1 MAQKVFESPDMRG
14 GFTDEFIESDQRFV
28 EKAENL
34 CLDPSGD
41 VAQRPGSHL
50 LEGSDPKAGSFVD
63 SNTPVTNFAEFEF
76 NNQAQNYLACV
87 NNTGSTISLF
97 SYTSQGLVDP
107 KRDMTTPFFTPHE
120 GFNNDV
126 WQSQPFFANSTVAA
140 GLGNYP
146 TKLTTDAISGLPE
159 VITAGLPTPYD
170 FPNNPDGMFKV
181 GYLDWSPD
189 IVPGT
194 YTLGGAVGELN
205 SSQFPTGLSNE
216 FRVAVTFVRE
226 YSWNGVTYRDVS
238 KPYISAY
245 LRHPT
250 GKKVGY
256 FPNNTNNDGG
266 AYTDYYAMYF
276 YMRDDLTRKT
286 NGIQWQTNWASH
298 GGIKVQIFRTVDAG
312 NVFYDMGQSTRT
324 YEAGTGKYGS
334 VIPVTVGTENLW
346 TGDFPYGD
354 WGQSTPPLGAGPI
367 YTVFNDKALVLNPT
381 LYTTGGVLDNDL
393 PPRSKYCTLVNDN
406 YMYWV
411 DATNPYRVLQS
422 HPRDPDSVPAGN
434 FIDFPAQVTGLSSAG
449 GKLIVTTLNA
459 TYRVDGF
466 YDEFGRGTVVADK
479 ISSETG
485 CISHNSMVRVAD
497 GLFFCGI
504 DGFYYTNGQT
514 VLKISRHLSKNYYR
528 LTQTE
533 LSVTNEAFGSITT
546 VYGKKYVITENQ
558 AINGCYDKIS
568 NRVLWSFLGGV
579 EVIACEKALGIN
591 EKMSFFGPWK
601 LAPTATTENVFARS
615 LGTFKNKIVRSDAYG
630 NVFQL
635 EEGVS
640 SDPKPIAL
648 NPQVTTNWLAAD
660 RYPIIYALRTQ
671 TNYLGSRK
679 SRKWVTGVD
688 LRLKRADDSFIDKD
702 WHDRNL
708 DVLVTS
714 INDKGRIVQD
724 LKPIHY
730 STDLDFAY
738 VNAKSYNGLVVQDYD
753 SEKTESPLVSV
764 SRRFMAKGLR
774 CVSKAIEL
782 KPGFKLLADSANYE
796 PVNYLN
802 SGGIAASLPS
812 TIWSKHTYTGT
823 VITEKLGLMDSVDH
837 TVNNYYL
844 TLDID
849 GYKTL
854 YPITMVGGTGMTA
867 NLGTPYLGSAAVS
880 GTYAWKLYSIPKNQ
894 FFGISSYSL
903 TFTDFESKSDDYTNQ
918 GSGNEP

>member
-1 MAQKVFESPDMRG
+1 MTQKVFESPDMRG

-41 VAQRPGSHL
+41 VAQRPGSHF
-50 LEGSDPKAGSFVD
+50 LEGSDPKLGSFVD
-63 SNTPVTNFAEFEF
+63 SNTPVTNFAEYEF
-76 NNQAQNYLACV
+76 NNPTQNFLACV
-87 NNTGSTISLF
+87 NDSGDKISTF
-97 SYTSQGLVDP
+97 SFTNQGVIDP
-107 KRDMTTPFFTPHE
+107 KNNLDTPFFTGAS
-120 GFNNDV
+120 GFNSEV
-126 WQSQPFFANSTVAA
+126 WQSQPFFAHSDVSS
-140 GLGNYP
+140 GHGNHP
-146 TKLTTDAISGLPE
+146 VKFTSDINGSQALIS
-159 VITAGLPTPYD
+159 AGLPMPYD
-170 FPNNPDGMFKV
+170 FPNNPSGTFAV
-181 GYLDWSPD
+181 NYRDWAPGV
-189 IVPGT
+189 VPGT
-194 YTLGGAVGELN
+194 FELTGATGALS
-205 SSQFPTGLSNE
+205 SSQYPTGLSNE
-216 FRVAVTFVRE
+216 FRVAVVFLRE

-245 LRHPT
+245 LRHPS

-256 FPNNTNNDGG
+256 FPSVALGDPGV
-266 AYTDYYAMYF
+266 YTDYYGLNFSMTDSMIRTTDGF
-276 YMRDDLTRKT
+276 
-286 NGIQWQTNWASH
+286 QWQTNWQDFANVDV
-298 GGIKVQIFRTVDAG
+298 KAQLFRTVDTG
-312 NVFYDMGQSTRT
+312 NVFYDAGELVRT
-324 YEAGTGKYGS
+324 YEAGAGKFGS
-334 VIPVTVGTENLW
+334 ITPATVGVEHFFSSNGSDVWNQTA
-346 TGDFPYGD
+346 T
-354 WGQSTPPLGAGPI
+354 
-367 YTVFNDKALVLNPT
+367 FNDAAIQLNPT
-381 LYTTGGVLDNDL
+381 LYTTGGILDNDL
-393 PPRSKYCTLVNDN
+393 PPRSKFCALVNDN
-406 YMYWV
+406 FMYWV
-411 DATNPYRVLQS
+411 DAVNPYRVLQS

-434 FIDFPAQVTGLSSAG
+434 FIDFPTQVTGLSSAG
-449 GKLIVTTLNA
+449 GKLIVTTLKE

-533 LSVTNEAFGSITT
+533 LSVSNATSGSITT

-558 AINGCYDKIS
+558 EINGTYDKVS

-601 LAPTATTENVFARS
+601 VAPTAATENVFARA

-660 RYPIIYALRTQ
+660 RYPIIYRLRTQ

-679 SRKWVTGVD
+679 NRKYVTGVD
-688 LRLKRADDSFIDKD
+688 LRLKRADDSFTSKD

-708 DVLVTS
+708 DVLITS

-724 LKPIHY
+724 LKPVHY
-730 STDLDFAY
+730 STDLDFQY
-738 VNAKSYNGLVVQDYD
+738 MNAKSYNGLVVQSYD
-753 SEKTESPLVSV
+753 SETTESPLINV

-774 CVSKAIEL
+774 CVSKAIEF
-782 KPGFKLLADSANYE
+782 KPAFKLLANGTDIGENVTY
-796 PVNYLN
+796 VN
-802 SGGIAASLPS
+802 SGSLAAGFTT
-812 TIWSKHTYTGT
+812 TIFSKTTYTGT
-823 VITEKLGLMDSVDH
+823 VVTDKLGLMDSVDH

-844 TLDID
+844 TLDVD
-849 GYKTL
+849 NYQTL

-867 NLGTPYLGSAAVS
+867 NLGTPYLGAAAVS
-880 GTYAWKLYSIPKNQ
+880 GTYNWKLYSIPKNQ

-903 TFTDFESKSDDYTNQ
+903 TFTDFESKSDDY
-918 GSGNEP
+918 GNTSDGTGEP

>member
-1 MAQKVFESPDMRG
+1 MTQKVFESPDMRG

-50 LEGSDPKAGSFVD
+50 LEGSDPKIGSFVN
-63 SNTPVTNFAEFEF
+63 SNTEVTNFSEFEF
-76 NNQAQNYLACV
+76 NNEAQNYLACV
-87 NNTGSTISLF
+87 NNSGAKISIF
-97 SYTSQGLVDP
+97 SYTQPGLVDP
-107 KRDMTTPFFTPHE
+107 KNDCTTPFFTPHS
-120 GFNNDV
+120 GFNNDI
-126 WQSQPFFANSTVAA
+126 WQSQPFWAYSDIASGV
-140 GLGNYP
+140 GNYP
-146 TKLTTDAISGLPE
+146 VKLTSDANGSMDLIS
-159 VITAGLPTPYD
+159 AGLPQPIKDVFQTEN
-170 FPNNPDGMFKV
+170 FGNPDIQCSFQNV
-181 GYLDWSPD
+181 G
-189 IVPGT
+189 PGLSFGAT
-194 YTLGGAVGELN
+194 GVLNNTQLPTGGA
-205 SSQFPTGLSNE
+205 NE
-216 FRVAVTFVRE
+216 FRMAFTFVRE

-238 KPYISAY
+238 KPFITNY
-245 LRHPT
+245 LRHPD
-250 GKKVGY
+250 GRAVGY
-256 FPNNTNNDGG
+256 VDGG
-266 AYTDYYAMYF
+266 YLLGFAITDS
-276 YMRDDLTRKT
+276 LQRKT
-286 NGIQWQTNWASH
+286 NGFQWQTNWHNFLSE
-298 GGIKVQIFRTVDAG
+298 IKIQAFRTVDAG
-312 NVFYDMGQSTRT
+312 NVFYDMG
-324 YEAGTGKYGS
+324 AGNAVYTTQVAEKPGENGS
-334 VIPVTVGTENLW
+334 VANVGVEKLW
-346 TGDFPYGD
+346 SRITPTSTTITGS
-354 WGQSTPPLGAGPI
+354 ST
-367 YTVFNDKALVLNPT
+367 FNDAAIALNPV
-381 LYTTGGVLDNDL
+381 LYTTGGILDNDL

-411 DATNPYRVLQS
+411 DAVNPYRVLQS

-533 LSVTNEAFGSITT
+533 LSVSNATSGSITT

-558 AINGCYDKIS
+558 EINGTYDKVS

-601 LAPTATTENVFARS
+601 VAPTAATENVFARA

-635 EEGVS
+635 EEGVA

-660 RYPIIYALRTQ
+660 RYPIIYRLRTQ

-679 SRKWVTGVD
+679 NRKYVTGVD
-688 LRLKRADDSFIDKD
+688 LRLKRADDSFTSKD

-708 DVLVTS
+708 DVLITS

-724 LKPIHY
+724 LKPVHY
-730 STDLDFAY
+730 STDLDFQY
-738 VNAKSYNGLVVQDYD
+738 MNAKSYNGLVVQSYD
-753 SEKTESPLVSV
+753 SETTESPLINV

-774 CVSKAIEL
+774 CVSKAIEF
-782 KPGFKLLADSANYE
+782 KPAFKLLANGTDIGENVTY
-796 PVNYLN
+796 VN
-802 SGGIAASLPS
+802 SGSLAAGFTT
-812 TIWSKHTYTGT
+812 TIFSKTTYTGT
-823 VITEKLGLMDSVDH
+823 VVTDKLGLMDSVDH

-844 TLDID
+844 TLDVD
-849 GYKTL
+849 NYQTL

-867 NLGTPYLGSAAVS
+867 NLGTPYLGAAAVS
-880 GTYAWKLYSIPKNQ
+880 GTYNWKLYSIPKNQ

-903 TFTDFESKSDDYTNQ
+903 TFTDFESKSDDY
-918 GSGNEP
+918 GNTSDGTGEP